1 MEQIQ
6 QMRKMGPLQQFMEM
20 IPGMG
25 NIKGLQGAEI
35 DEKEIDHVE
44 AIIRS
49 MTPEE
54 RRKPEIINGSRR
66 KRIAQGSGTSLQD
79 VNKILKQF
87 AQMKKMMK
95 QLTQQQFLGKARKKG
110 FAKLPFFN

>member
-1 MEQIQ
+1 MLTLIEKAQAAVDLKSAQELERKMRANEFTLEDFLEQIQ

-54 RRKPEIINGSRR
+54 RRKTGN
-66 KRIAQGSGTSLQD
+66 
-79 VNKILKQF
+79 N
-87 AQMKKMMK
+87 
-95 QLTQQQFLGKARKKG
+95 
-110 FAKLPFFN
+110 